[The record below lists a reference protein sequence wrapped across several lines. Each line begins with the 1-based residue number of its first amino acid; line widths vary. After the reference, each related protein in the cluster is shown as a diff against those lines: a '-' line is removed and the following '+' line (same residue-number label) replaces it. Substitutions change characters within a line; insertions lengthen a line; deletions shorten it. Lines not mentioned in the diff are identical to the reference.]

1 MCEIYEGIL
10 CIIETWK
17 GGFSFDR
24 MQAGWSMPSQLHSK
38 FCVVLLPGSPG
49 MLWKRK
55 KTWAYDVPGEMRS
68 YNLTLELVFW
78 VSFPMV
84 IFILEWNERAHAFIS
99 VLSRLKHYDPLWSNA
114 TEEQS
119 SATSAGWFLSLLP
132 IRPALLWFQWI
143 TLHDTCPVSGGKH
156 QTKPIW
162 ETNIVSHR
170 DVTSGREACSSC
182 RCARHR

>member
-1 MCEIYEGIL
+1 MCNLYCSQKQLLLSNWCGVYFVFLRNLGIFKLKGKCAKSMRVSYASLKPEG
-10 CIIETWK
+10 

-132 IRPALLWFQWI
+132 IRPALL
-143 TLHDTCPVSGGKH
+143 
-156 QTKPIW
+156 
-162 ETNIVSHR
+162 
-170 DVTSGREACSSC
+170 
-182 RCARHR
+182 